1 MVNFIFFSSI
11 SNKKS
16 FLSKTQ
22 TRKKLKINLTVIKSP
37 KIFETFVTCVNE
49 LPKSWS
55 GTSNETCFR
64 SKSGV
69 SSVVVKSGVLVTGA
83 LNPPI
88 SLAPVLLPWKKR
100 QKKLFNKF
108 LKHVLEIFIVYIKSE
123 RLGRNRGRKISQVDW
138 LSLRQFL

>member
-1 MVNFIFFSSI
+1 MVNFNFLVHFQI
-11 SNKKS
+11 KKA
-16 FLSKTQ
+16 FYPRLKPK
-22 TRKKLKINLTVIKSP
+22 KKLKINLTVIKSP

-100 QKKLFNKF
+100 QQ
-108 LKHVLEIFIVYIKSE
+108 
-123 RLGRNRGRKISQVDW
+123 KII
-138 LSLRQFL
+138 